1 VAGRTP
7 SRHLFIAPIV
17 EESSFTMKIVELLA
31 PEAVVADMKSTEKF
45 AALAELT
52 DSIVALQEGLDRDEV
67 LRVLHER
74 ERLGSTGIGDG
85 VAIPH
90 GKLKNLDQLLLAFGC
105 SKAGI
110 NFDSMDGK
118 PAHLFFLLLAPE
130 ESVGIHLKTLARISK
145 LLKSPAVRDSL
156 LNASG
161 GDDLFQI
168 ISTEE
173 NKL

>member
-1 VAGRTP
+1 
-7 SRHLFIAPIV
+7 
-17 EESSFTMKIVELLA
+17 MKIVELLS
-31 PEAVVADMKSTEKF
+31 PEAIIADMKSTEKS
-45 AALAELT
+45 AALVELT
-52 DSIVALQEGLDRDEV
+52 DLIVSLKGGLDRDEV
-67 LRVLHER
+67 LGVLQER

-90 GKLKNLDQLLLAFGC
+90 GKLKNLEQLLLAFGC
-105 SKAGI
+105 SKAGVD
-110 NFDSMDGK
+110 FDSMDGK

-145 LLKSPAVRDSL
+145 LLKSPAVRESL

-161 GDDLFQI
+161 SDDLFRI
-168 ISTEE
+168 ITEEE